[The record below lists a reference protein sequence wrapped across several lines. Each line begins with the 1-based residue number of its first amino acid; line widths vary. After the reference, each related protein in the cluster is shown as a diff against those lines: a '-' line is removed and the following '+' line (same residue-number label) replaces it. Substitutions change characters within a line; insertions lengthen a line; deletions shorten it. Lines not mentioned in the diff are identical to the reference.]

1 MPPTPRRLPADAPR
15 AAPVSSQGY
24 DWLRR
29 HYNQKGI
36 RVHLLDFPDDTAPM
50 HLDVNF
56 VPLNG
61 NTVLLNP
68 VRPPRPWVLNM
79 LRENGWKIITGVSNG
94 LQTPELSQCSEWL
107 ALNVRS

>member
-1 MPPTPRRLPADAPR
+1 M
-15 AAPVSSQGY
+15 
-24 DWLRR
+24 
-29 HYNQKGI
+29 
-36 RVHLLDFPDDTAPM
+36 HLLDFPDDTAPM